1 MGMFI
6 PTIVKMLSPKVLILI
21 MDYVF
26 KENELDRKV
35 KILEDKVSKLE
46 RRIQVLENR
55 LNRFGKI

>member
-1 MGMFI
+1 MGIFI
-6 PTIVKMLSPKVLILI
+6 PTIVKMLSPKILTLI

-46 RRIQVLENR
+46 N
-55 LNRFGKI
+55 K